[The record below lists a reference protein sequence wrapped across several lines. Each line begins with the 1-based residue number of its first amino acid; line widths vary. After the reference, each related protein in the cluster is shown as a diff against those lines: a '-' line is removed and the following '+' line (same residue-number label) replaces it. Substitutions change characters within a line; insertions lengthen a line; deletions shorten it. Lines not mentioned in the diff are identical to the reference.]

1 MTRRIAQIALLI
13 AAAAAALA
21 AVFVPPRVGHPVTQW
36 MADAADA
43 AAGRSVP
50 PLPGSAV
57 PTVVVFIL
65 PGCPCS
71 EEYEPLTQTLA
82 AYLGSR
88 AQVVGIVRG
97 SDKETTEWGLRFR
110 TPFRLVADPDGTT
123 ARQYGAERS
132 AYTALVLDGRTIHRM
147 WPGFSADMLREI
159 ADRLAGASVD
169 SLGGFDASGAPER
182 LTSGC
187 PLDP

>member
-1 MTRRIAQIALLI
+1 MRRRIVQIALLI
-13 AAAAAALA
+13 AATAAALA

-50 PLPGSAV
+50 PLPEPAL
-57 PTVVVFIL
+57 PAVVVFIL

-71 EEYEPLTQTLA
+71 EEYEPLTQKLA

-88 AQVVGIVRG
+88 AQVVGIVHG
-97 SDKETTEWGLRFR
+97 SADETAEWGRRFR
-110 TPFRLVADPDGTT
+110 TPFRLVADPDGAI

-132 AYTALVLDGRTIHRM
+132 AYTALVLDGRTIHRL
-147 WPGFSADMLREI
+147 WPGFSAEMLREI
-159 ADRLAGASVD
+159 AARLGGASVD
-169 SLGGFDASGAPER
+169 STGGFDAGGAPER

>member
-1 MTRRIAQIALLI
+1 MRRRIVQIALLI
-13 AAAAAALA
+13 AATGAALA
-21 AVFVPPRVGHPVTQW
+21 AVLLPPRVGHPVTQW

-50 PLPGSAV
+50 PLPGPAL

-71 EEYEPLTQTLA
+71 EEYEPLTQRLA

-97 SDKETTEWGLRFR
+97 SDQETAEWGRRFQ
-110 TPFRLVADPDGTT
+110 TPFRLVADPEGAM

-132 AYTALVLDGRTIHRM
+132 AYTALVLDGRTIHRL
-147 WPGFSADMLREI
+147 WPGFSAGMLREV
-159 ADRLAGASVD
+159 ADRLAGASTEPT
-169 SLGGFDASGAPER
+169 GGFDAGRAPEG

-187 PLDP
+187 PLAP